1 MSNIDQRTTFA
12 LRHAGSISAP
22 PSASSVTESPSCS
35 RLIGGR
41 EMPAVREFVDFWLT
55 NSVHA
60 DEQMV
65 GRRGRE
71 DILKLA
77 DRFAVAANCQGFTKQ
92 QIEAEIGDIYAY
104 IRARIDSENVHETAR
119 LRLDGQ

>member
-1 MSNIDQRTTFA
+1 
-12 LRHAGSISAP
+12 
-22 PSASSVTESPSCS
+22 
-35 RLIGGR
+35 
-41 EMPAVREFVDFWLT
+41 MPAVREFVDFWLT

-71 DILKLA
+71 DIVKLA
-77 DRFAVAANCQGFTKQ
+77 DRFAVAANCQGFTRQ

>member
-1 MSNIDQRTTFA
+1 
-12 LRHAGSISAP
+12 
-22 PSASSVTESPSCS
+22 
-35 RLIGGR
+35 
-41 EMPAVREFVDFWLT
+41 MPAVREFVDFWLT

-77 DRFAVAANCQGFTKQ
+77 DRFAVAANGQGFTRQ
-92 QIEAEIGDIYAY
+92 QIEAEIGDIYAF
-104 IRARIDSENVHETAR
+104 IRARIDSENVHETTR

>member
-1 MSNIDQRTTFA
+1 M
-12 LRHAGSISAP
+12 L
-22 PSASSVTESPSCS
+22 

-41 EMPAVREFVDFWLT
+41 KMPAVREFVDFWLT

-77 DRFAVAANCQGFTKQ
+77 DRFAVAANCQGFSKQ

-104 IRARIDSENVHETAR
+104 IRAMIDSENVHETAR
-119 LRLDGQ
+119 LRLDRQ

>member
-1 MSNIDQRTTFA
+1 MID
-12 LRHAGSISAP
+12 
-22 PSASSVTESPSCS
+22 
-35 RLIGGR
+35 
-41 EMPAVREFVDFWLT
+41 VREFVDFWLT

-60 DEQMV
+60 DEPMV

-71 DILKLA
+71 AVVKLA
-77 DRFAVAANCQGFTKQ
+77 DRLVMAAHYQGFTKQ

-104 IRARIDSENVHETAR
+104 IRASIDTQNVSETAR

>member
-1 MSNIDQRTTFA
+1 MTDI
-12 LRHAGSISAP
+12 
-22 PSASSVTESPSCS
+22 
-35 RLIGGR
+35 
-41 EMPAVREFVDFWLT
+41 REFVDFWLT

-71 DILKLA
+71 AVVKLA
-77 DRFAVAANCQGFTKQ
+77 DRLVVAANYQGFSKQ
-92 QIEAEIGDIYAY
+92 QVEAEIGDICAY
-104 IRARIDSENVHETAR
+104 IRASIDTQNVSETAR